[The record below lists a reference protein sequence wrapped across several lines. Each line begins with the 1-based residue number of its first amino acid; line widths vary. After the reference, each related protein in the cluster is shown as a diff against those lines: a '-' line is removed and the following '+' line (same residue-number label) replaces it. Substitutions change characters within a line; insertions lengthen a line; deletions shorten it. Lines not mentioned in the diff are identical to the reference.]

1 MRAVILQFP
10 AESLSMAKNDEIGDL
25 TNRVQSLEDRL
36 KNVQIA
42 IDALPPSKPTPWWAS
57 IVGPLVGALVASAAI
72 VGTLWVRFDTKFDNT
87 NSSISQLSN
96 RLQKTEDAI
105 KAISSQQSEQTQ
117 KLVHDLLASAAS
129 NAAAD
134 APRLILAAKSLV
146 EMLRNEKRTAN
157 PEFFQDGIDALD
169 QIKSRKGFL
178 PIAFG
183 TRIAFAQFRSANEI
197 PQWTGATIFP
207 SETIEHVLTIPGHTV
222 NHPLTGI
229 DFKLETVT
237 GNAIEIGS
245 DRRLARQIVA
255 SNDRF
260 DGGTQILDGIHW
272 HDVDFIG
279 THIRYEG
286 GELDLQNVRFIN
298 CEFDIPAKIAPSKRA
313 DQFVDYAAL
322 ARADSTNALWR
333 IGVFQQE
340 PSPEN

>member
-42 IDALPPSKPTPWWAS
+42 IDALPPSEPTPWWAS

-183 TRIAFAQFRSANEI
+183 TRIAFAQFHSANEI

-207 SETIEHVLTIPGHTV
+207 SGTIEHVRAYPFPG
-222 NHPLTGI
+222 
-229 DFKLETVT
+229 
-237 GNAIEIGS
+237 
-245 DRRLARQIVA
+245 
-255 SNDRF
+255 
-260 DGGTQILDGIHW
+260 ILSM
-272 HDVDFIG
+272 
-279 THIRYEG
+279 TR
-286 GELDLQNVRFIN
+286 
-298 CEFDIPAKIAPSKRA
+298 
-313 DQFVDYAAL
+313 
-322 ARADSTNALWR
+322 
-333 IGVFQQE
+333 
-340 PSPEN
+340 